1 MVDNM
6 IDSEKEEE
14 EWTQVEDHWI
24 QLVLHSVSPN
34 KATYPFL
41 AVCRKMY
48 PLSSLVAGWLLVWL
62 VEEVVALSAA

>member
-1 MVDNM
+1 M

-24 QLVLHSVSPN
+24 QLLHSVSPN

-41 AVCRKMY
+41 A
-48 PLSSLVAGWLLVWL
+48 A
-62 VEEVVALSAA
+62 